1 MTGFTSGRL
10 VRREQREECAR
21 QRKARIE
28 ITFHQWVREERDRQQ
43 QAKAE
48 YDDMIYFREMA
59 VLRTRIN
66 DGEFAPVERFWLRD
80 LLYRHSISQIDHHR
94 LSAAPLLPP
103 VSVTRAASRR
113 TIGNLTAS
121 RKLEKWEEAFRR
133 QLLSS
138 GRSSTTSAA
147 TWLGLALW
155 SAISRSQLCETALVK
170 ALRDRLICG
179 GRILTEGIGGL
190 ITIRLV
196 VEHVPNE
203 DTEPSTSLSR
213 GNQMAGEI
221 LQRVHHFS
229 PDSLTLALI
238 WRWLQSD
245 RALSERQKTIVT
257 IRQAIWA
264 RQDPEQNF
272 KELDHLCRHAIWL
285 ADLVD
290 RPNTSEGLCE
300 IANGTFAA
308 MGLDDASQRLC
319 TSKPPAALRT
329 VRLAPA
335 KRSRP
340 VSAAPSDQTT
350 GYILDH
356 LQAAFRRNGRKWP
369 SRSDI
374 FLHLV
379 SLLDQVPED
388 RAEHLL
394 VAWFIDMLEQSK
406 LKVSSIVTYHARIS
420 ARLIDGFAGT
430 RLSALTA
437 SDFEPIYHSIIDD
450 IDLQV
455 TRAQVAGRL
464 GQLHRFGVHSKA
476 YALPPLTQALG
487 GGTGPVMVRA
497 RTVPFEAFG
506 RLCNSLDGTL
516 TDDAQLAKAIRI
528 ACLLAWRAGLRLGEV
543 TKLRMRDVEQSDD
556 LWLFIV
562 PNKFGPNKTTSAR
575 RQIPLA
581 ALLTPNELDW
591 FRTFLATRRRAAPDQ
606 PILVDPDTGGPL
618 DDLWLSRNVSLTMA
632 ECFGGEGWT
641 FHHLRHSAANNLFLA
656 LEGETEVCGSFAGWE
671 EDQQSAVVR
680 AVLGDVTARQKRY
693 VALATFMGHASPNET
708 FESYIHLAELV
719 LAARRMR
726 RSIVAEVD
734 LYAAALN
741 QVTGR
746 IKKHETGADIQRILR
761 RRLFDWIERPKSAG
775 KRQPS
780 GHAETVKS
788 GNRHA
793 LRQCVK
799 ALGAIEEGATVTEA
813 AIEADCDEKL
823 VAKWLAN
830 ADRLAKL
837 ETKYG
842 KSRLFSVGRVART
855 TYGRNAGKK
864 LLLPT
869 APKNS
874 AELADCTA
882 MVDHLRSLW
891 RNKAT
896 RDDAHWAITHAIKTA
911 DPSNSGV
918 AFVEPADAAQFLRL
932 FKNSEFGLDRWHLD
946 LRKVAPSMIRK
957 WEALDKRDMTIRS
970 GSPLESNL
978 RRKPA
983 KAKRGPRAKGY
994 ARLHLQHPAKL
1005 SAERQRNEVKF
1016 TAPTIRYVMH
1026 MLAIVTGAN
1035 PAG

>member
-1 MTGFTSGRL
+1 MTDLVSGRL
-10 VRREQREECAR
+10 ARRKHREESAR

-28 ITFHQWVREERDRQQ
+28 ITFQQWVREERDRQQ
-43 QAKAE
+43 KAKAE
-48 YDDMIYFREMA
+48 YDDVIYVREMA
-59 VLRTRIN
+59 VYRARIN

-80 LLYRHSISQIDHHR
+80 LLYRHSISQIDRHR
-94 LSAAPLLPP
+94 LSAAPVLPP
-103 VSVTRAASRR
+103 VAVTRAASRR

-121 RKLEKWEEAFRR
+121 RKLEKWEEAFQH

-138 GRSSTTSAA
+138 GRSSATSAA

-155 SAISRSQLCETALVK
+155 SAISRSQLCEPALVK

-179 GRILTEGIGGL
+179 GKILTEGIGGL
-190 ITIRLV
+190 LTIRLEV
-196 VEHVPNE
+196 GHVASGNE
-203 DTEPSTSLSR
+203 ESDTSLTR
-213 GNQMAGEI
+213 GNQMTGEI

-229 PDSLTLALI
+229 PDPLTLALI

-257 IRQAIWA
+257 IREAIWA

-272 KELDHLCRHAIWL
+272 KELDDLCRHAIWL

-290 RPNTSEGLCE
+290 TPNTSEALCE

-319 TSKPPAALRT
+319 TSKPPAVLRT
-329 VRLAPA
+329 VRLVRA
-335 KRSRP
+335 KRSRS
-340 VSAAPSDQTT
+340 VLAAPGDQTAR
-350 GYILDH
+350 YILDH
-356 LQAAFRRNGRKWP
+356 LHAAFRRSGRKWP

-374 FLHLV
+374 LLHLV

-388 RAEHLL
+388 SAEHLL
-394 VAWFIDMLEQSK
+394 VAWFIDMLEQAK

-420 ARLIDGFAGT
+420 ARLIDGFAGASLGT
-430 RLSALTA
+430 LAS
-437 SDFEPIYHSIIDD
+437 SDFEQIYHSIIDG

-497 RTVPFEAFG
+497 RTVPFEAFS
-506 RLCNSLDGTL
+506 RLCESLDGTRA
-516 TDDAQLAKAIRI
+516 DDAQLAKIIRI

-543 TKLRMRDVEQSDD
+543 TKLRMRDVEQSED

-581 ALLTPNELDW
+581 ALLTPDELDI
-591 FRTFLATRRRAAPDQ
+591 FHAFLATRRRAAPDQ
-606 PILVDPDTGGPL
+606 ALLANPDTGDPL
-618 DDLWLSRNVSLTMA
+618 DDLWLSRTVSLAMA

-656 LEGETEVCGSFAGWE
+656 LEGETALCRSFAGW
-671 EDQQSAVVR
+671 DDAHQSAVVG
-680 AVLGDVTARQKRY
+680 AVLGDASARQKRY
-693 VALATFMGHASPNET
+693 IALATFMGHASPNET
-708 FESYIHLAELV
+708 FESYIHLAEPI

-726 RSIVAEVD
+726 RSIAAEID
-734 LYAAALN
+734 LYAAAVN

-746 IKKHETGADIQRILR
+746 IKKHQTGADIHRLLR
-761 RRLFDWIERPKSAG
+761 RRLSEWIERPKSAG

-780 GHAETVKS
+780 GNAETAKP

-823 VAKWLAN
+823 VAKWLAT
-830 ADRLAKL
+830 ADSLAKL

-855 TYGRNAGKK
+855 GKGRNTGKK

-869 APKNS
+869 APKNA

-891 RNKAT
+891 SNKAT
-896 RDDAHWAITHAIKTA
+896 RDDVRWAIAHAITTA
-911 DPSNSGV
+911 DPGNSGV
-918 AFVEPADAAQFLRL
+918 AFVEPADAARFLSL
-932 FKNSEFGLDRWHLD
+932 FEGSSLGPGRWHLD
-946 LRKVAPSMIRK
+946 LRKVAPSMVRK
-957 WEALDKRDMTIRS
+957 WEALDKGDMTIRS

-978 RRKPA
+978 WKKPA

-994 ARLHLQHPAKL
+994 ARLHLQHPGKL
-1005 SAERQRNEVKF
+1005 SAEKRRNEVKF

-1026 MLAIVTGAN
+1026 ILAILTGI
-1035 PAG
+1035 